1 MTNENIL
8 DAIGG
13 INDEAVRDA
22 KAYRDTGVHHFRRI
36 PIVLIAAIIALL
48 LMGVAAAAAIY
59 GSDIQSWFA
68 SQWEALTGQPMSN
81 DQAAIIDHLSQN
93 IGMSRSAEGVTVC
106 VDSAT
111 VGNDLSLIHI

>member
-13 INDEAVRDA
+13 INDEAVQDA

-36 PIVLIAAIIALL
+36 PIVLIAAIIAVL

-59 GSDIQSWFA
+59 GSDSK
-68 SQWEALTGQPMSN
+68 LVCQPMGGTYRTAYE
-81 DQAAIIDHLSQN
+81 Q
-93 IGMSRSAEGVTVC
+93 RSGC
-106 VDSAT
+106 
-111 VGNDLSLIHI
+111 NH